1 MAAPEAIAPLAKQLT
16 STITAIHARGW
27 CDGTGGN
34 FSCVLERRPLR
45 LLMAPSGVHKG
56 AVNPED
62 LILVDG
68 EGLVQRGHGR
78 ASAETLLHLAFVE
91 QAGAGAVLHTHSQ
104 AGTLLSQ
111 HYGPGQKGVGAL
123 ELRNLEMLKGLDGIH
138 THACSVTLPVLAN
151 DQDMA
156 RLRERAT
163 PLIADAPHGLLIA
176 GHGLYAW
183 GKDLSQAQRHLE
195 ILEFLLEQHWRQLL
209 LQSLLR

>member
-1 MAAPEAIAPLAKQLT
+1 
-16 STITAIHARGW
+16 
-27 CDGTGGN
+27 
-34 FSCVLERRPLR
+34 
-45 LLMAPSGVHKG
+45 
-56 AVNPED
+56 
-62 LILVDG
+62 
-68 EGLVQRGHGR
+68 
-78 ASAETLLHLAFVE
+78 
-91 QAGAGAVLHTHSQ
+91 VLHTHSQ

-111 HYGPGQKGVGAL
+111 HYGPEQNGIGAL
-123 ELRNLEMLKGLDGIH
+123 ELHDLEMLKGLHGVH
-138 THACSVTLPVLAN
+138 THACRVTLPVLAN

-209 LQSLLR
+209 LRSLLR